1 MMNSIQK
8 KQSVSSLIPLFL
20 AVFLLISLSLTSLAA
35 ENILSTNP
43 NLHIR
48 TLAAS
53 CAACHGTNGNA
64 VFGGNA
70 VLSGNALAG
79 NAILAGMDKNYFV
92 TQMLA
97 FKNGDRQAT
106 VMHRHA
112 KGLQVDEIS
121 QLAEYFSGQK
131 RVPAVSPKSQL
142 LKANH
147 D

>member
-8 KQSVSSLIPLFL
+8 KQSVSSLILLFL
-20 AVFLLISLSLTSLAA
+20 AVSPLISFSLPSMAA

-64 VFGGNA
+64 VLN
-70 VLSGNALAG
+70 GNALAG
-79 NAILAGMDKNYFV
+79 NAILAGMDKNYFI

-112 KGLQVDEIS
+112 KGLEVDEIS
-121 QLAEYFSGQK
+121 QLAEYFAGQK

-147 D
+147 E